1 LSVSVGFGWSLL
13 GIWWETSLA
22 SHIPPG
28 ALSRVSAW
36 DWMGSLALLPLG
48 YLIAGPLA
56 VALGPRLVLGV
67 GSAVGL
73 VLLALALAP
82 RETRELGYG
91 APSSS
96 RARSA

>member
-1 LSVSVGFGWSLL
+1 
-13 GIWWETSLA
+13 
-22 SHIPPG
+22 
-28 ALSRVSAW
+28 
-36 DWMGSLALLPLG
+36 MGSLALLPLG

-67 GSAVGL
+67 GSVVGL

-82 RETRELGYG
+82 RETRELGY
-91 APSSS
+91 APPSSS